1 MNRLNNDILF
11 IKKSDKI
18 VIVTAVSRVVVIAEN
33 AAVLDWMDF
42 FLALIHY
49 GTKEVRR
56 VFCFLYVIPSLFFFF
71 ADGVAWYV
79 CLCEAGEG
87 AKKSQPLDLSRCSN
101 KNPLSRAAFC
111 VQSANRLT
119 EIISHN
125 SLLQK
130 NRKRWKALMTVK
142 GLTRER

>member
-1 MNRLNNDILF
+1 MEPKRSGGFSVFYMSFLLFSFFSLMVWRGMCASVRLG
-11 IKKSDKI
+11 
-18 VIVTAVSRVVVIAEN
+18 R
-33 AAVLDWMDF
+33 
-42 FLALIHY
+42 
-49 GTKEVRR
+49 GQ
-56 VFCFLYVIPSLFFFF
+56 
-71 ADGVAWYV
+71 
-79 CLCEAGEG
+79 
-87 AKKSQPLDLSRCSN
+87 KKSQPLDLSRCSN